1 MDDSGFDVDCGAN
14 LRFGVAPALLANQ
27 RVAQLL
33 KGKHHPRE
41 ISALFVALEGFSIVL
56 FRLAVPPR
64 VSAEVAPVQLSVH
77 QESGLLGQVA
87 PCFDQPPPQQILRL
101 AHLPLPIEDTRP
113 LDFELGFNLGFQG
126 LFQPAGLRMGCAEVP
141 GCGRPVH
148 FAAST
153 LRENNRGTH
162 HPRGAAD
169 ENEKENYDGDS
180 RENPNHGMSINPGYG
195 SEDRKRV
202 AMMK

>member
-1 MDDSGFDVDCGAN
+1 MDDSGFDVDCAAN

-77 QESGLLGQVA
+77 QERSEEHTSELQSLRHLVCRLL
-87 PCFDQPPPQQILRL
+87 L
-101 AHLPLPIEDTRP
+101 
-113 LDFELGFNLGFQG
+113 
-126 LFQPAGLRMGCAEVP
+126 
-141 GCGRPVH
+141 
-148 FAAST
+148 
-153 LRENNRGTH
+153 
-162 HPRGAAD
+162 
-169 ENEKENYDGDS
+169 EKKE
-180 RENPNHGMSINPGYG
+180 
-195 SEDRKRV
+195 
-202 AMMK
+202 